1 MGKSKKIDW
10 EEFRKKAKQAASQA
24 ADETNA
30 ELADEMSSFTLLT
43 KKEIQEIF
51 PEKSEMEDFSEL
63 MEIVKS
69 STSKNNKVNQI
80 VANSEKFSKVVVS
93 LLSKIL

>member
-1 MGKSKKIDW
+1 MGNSTKIDW
-10 EEFRKKAKQAASQA
+10 EEFRKKAQKAASQA
-24 ADETNA
+24 AEETNE
-30 ELADEMSSFTLLT
+30 ELAGEMASFTHLT

-69 STSKNNKVNQI
+69 STSRNNKVNKI
-80 VANSEKFSKVVVS
+80 VENSEKFGKVMVS
-93 LLSKIL
+93 LLSKII

>member
-1 MGKSKKIDW
+1 MAKSTKIDW
-10 EEFRKKAKQAASQA
+10 EEFRKKAQQAASQA

-30 ELADEMSSFTLLT
+30 ELADDMSSFTQLT
-43 KKEIQEIF
+43 KREIQEIF

-69 STSKNNKVNQI
+69 NTSKNNKVNKI
-80 VANSEKFSKVVVS
+80 VENSEKFSKVVVS
-93 LLSKIL
+93 LLSKII

>member
-1 MGKSKKIDW
+1 MGNSTKIDW
-10 EEFRKKAKQAASQA
+10 EEFRKKAKNAAVTA
-24 ADETNA
+24 AAETNQ
-30 ELADEMSSFTLLT
+30 ELAGEMSSITHLT

-69 STSKNNKVNQI
+69 STSRNNKVNKI
-80 VANSEKFSKVVVS
+80 AANSEKFSKVMLS
-93 LLSKIL
+93 LLGKIF

>member
-1 MGKSKKIDW
+1 MGNSTKIDW
-10 EEFRKKAKQAASQA
+10 EEFRKKAKNAASTA
-24 ADETNA
+24 AAETNE
-30 ELADEMSSFTLLT
+30 ELAGEMSSFTHLT

-69 STSKNNKVNQI
+69 STTRNNKLNKI
-80 VANSEKFSKVVVS
+80 VANSEKFSKVMLS
-93 LLSKIL
+93 LLDKII

>member
-1 MGKSKKIDW
+1 MGKSTKTDW
-10 EEFRKKAKQAASQA
+10 EEFRKKAQQAASQA

-30 ELADEMSSFTLLT
+30 ELADEMSSFTQLT

-69 STSKNNKVNQI
+69 NTSQNNKVNQI
-80 VANSEKFSKVVVS
+80 VENSEKFSKVVVS
-93 LLSKIL
+93 LLSKII

>member
-1 MGKSKKIDW
+1 MAKSTKIDW
-10 EEFRKKAKQAASQA
+10 EEFRRKAQQAASQA

-30 ELADEMSSFTLLT
+30 ELADDMSSFTQLT
-43 KKEIQEIF
+43 KREIQEIF

-69 STSKNNKVNQI
+69 NTSKNNKVNKI
-80 VANSEKFSKVVVS
+80 VENSEKFSRVVVS
-93 LLSKIL
+93 LLSKII